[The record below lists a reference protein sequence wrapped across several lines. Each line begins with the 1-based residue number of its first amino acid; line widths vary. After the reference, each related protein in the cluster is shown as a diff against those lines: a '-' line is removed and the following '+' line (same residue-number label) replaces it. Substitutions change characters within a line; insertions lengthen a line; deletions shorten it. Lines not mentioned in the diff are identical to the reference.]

1 MPGVGPDQTSTVEP
15 NGVVILNLLD
25 NVRFLAG
32 YRRRSVIAA
41 DLIPAVLGAA
51 GQQPT
56 IGGIERALGD
66 RQPPQLVRP
75 VVLHLLW
82 TGLLRADLT
91 HPLSA
96 ETAVALER

>member
-1 MPGVGPDQTSTVEP
+1 
-15 NGVVILNLLD
+15 
-25 NVRFLAG
+25 VRFLAG
-32 YRRRSVIAA
+32 YRRHSVIVM
-41 DLIPAVLGAA
+41 DLIPAVLEAA
-51 GQQPT
+51 GRQPT

-96 ETAVALER
+96 DTAVTRERQVVT